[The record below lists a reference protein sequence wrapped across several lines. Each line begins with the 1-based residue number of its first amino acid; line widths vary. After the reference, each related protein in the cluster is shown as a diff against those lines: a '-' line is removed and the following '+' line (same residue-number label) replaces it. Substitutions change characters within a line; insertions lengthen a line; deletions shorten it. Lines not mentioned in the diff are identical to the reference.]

1 MLGNPNIHRMT
12 TQLTIEGMTC
22 AACASRVGRA
32 LQAVPGVTHAH
43 VNLATERAQITGD
56 VTLATLLEAVEES
69 GYGAHPFT
77 PAEDRAAARAA
88 EQHSLGRAA
97 ALALALALP
106 LLLLEMSGHLLP
118 AIHHWIAQ
126 SIGLPASHMIQAVLA
141 TAILFGPGLR
151 FFRLGLPA
159 LWRRAPDMNA
169 LVAIGAGAAWV
180 YSMAILA
187 TTPGE
192 AVYFE
197 SAGVIMALVLLG
209 RWLEGRAR
217 GRTSG
222 AIRALSRLAP
232 RIARR
237 ADGSEVALDALALG
251 DALLIRPGE
260 AIPTDGIVLTGNSF
274 LDQSMFTGEP
284 MPVARGPGDAV
295 LGGSVNQSGA
305 LTIRV
310 DKLGGD
316 TLLAG
321 VIRMVEE
328 AQNAQMPIQALVD
341 RITLWFVPAV
351 MAVAALT
358 FALWLAFGPS
368 LAVALTHAVAVLI
381 IACPCA
387 MGLATPTSIMVGM
400 GRAASLGVL
409 FRHGDA
415 LQRLADVQG
424 IAFDKTGTLTEGH
437 PALIDTR
444 PAPGFTPEALL
455 RLAAAVEA
463 HSEHPIARAILAA
476 HPNPP
481 PALGFLAT
489 SGEGAAAEVEGQT
502 IRLGSAAYLRAA
514 GIPPDALEPM
524 AAEAASQGQTPVFIA
539 VADRAAGLLL
549 VADRLRPSTPEAIA
563 LLRRLG
569 LRLMILSGDHPAA
582 VAAMA
587 RSLGIEEAK
596 GGLLPADKVAALAAA
611 PGFAFTGD
619 GINDAPALAAA
630 SVGIAIGTGTDIAID
645 SADIVLMGNDL
656 KIVAQAITLS
666 RATLT
671 NIRQNLAWAFAYN
684 AALIPVAAG
693 ALQLL
698 GGPGLSPMLAA
709 GAMGFSSLFV
719 LGNALRLRGVKL

>member
-1 MLGNPNIHRMT
+1 MARPISKRMN

-22 AACASRVGRA
+22 AACATRVGRA

-43 VNLATERAQITGD
+43 VNLATERAGIEGE
-56 VTLATLLEAVEES
+56 VPLATLLEAVEDA
-69 GYGAHPFT
+69 GYAAHPFT
-77 PAEDRAAARAA
+77 PAEDRAAARAL
-88 EQHSLGRAA
+88 EQQALGRATIA
-97 ALALALALP
+97 ALALALP
-106 LLLLEMSGHLLP
+106 LLLLEMTGHLVP
-118 AIHHWIAQ
+118 AIHHWIAHT
-126 SIGLPASHMIQAVLA
+126 IGLPASHLIQGLLA
-141 TAILFGPGLR
+141 SAILFGPGLR

-159 LWRRAPDMNA
+159 LWRRSPDMNA
-169 LVAIGAGAAWV
+169 LVAIGAGAAWT
-180 YSMAILA
+180 YSVAILA
-187 TTPGE
+187 TQPEE

-197 SAGVIMALVLLG
+197 SAGVIVALVLAG

-217 GRTSG
+217 GRTSD

-232 RIARR
+232 RVARR
-237 ADGSEVALDALALG
+237 ADGSEVPLAALALG
-251 DALLIRPGE
+251 DELLIRPGE
-260 AIPTDGIVLTGNSF
+260 AIPTDGTVLTGESF

-284 MPVARGPGDAV
+284 MPVAKKPGDSV
-295 LGGSVNQSGA
+295 LGGSVNQAGA
-305 LTIRV
+305 LTMRV

-328 AQNAQMPIQALVD
+328 AQNAEMPIQALVD

-415 LQRLADVQG
+415 LQRLAAVQG
-424 IAFDKTGTLTEGH
+424 VAFDKTGTLTEGH
-437 PALIDTR
+437 PALVETL
-444 PAPGFTPEALL
+444 PAPGFTAETLL
-455 RLAAAVEA
+455 RLSAAVEA
-463 HSEHPIARAILAA
+463 RSEHPIARAILAA

-481 PALGFLAT
+481 PALAFTTTA
-489 SGEGAAAEVEGQT
+489 GEGASAEVEGLAVM
-502 IRLGSAAYLRAA
+502 LGSAKYLRAA
-514 GIPPDALEPM
+514 GIAPETLEGP
-524 AAEAASQGQTPVFIA
+524 AAAAAGQGQTPVF
-539 VADRAAGLLL
+539 VAIGGQAAGLLL
-549 VADRLRPSTPEAIA
+549 VADRLRPATPQTIA
-563 LLRRLG
+563 LLRGMG

-587 RSLGIEEAK
+587 QSLGIEQAK
-596 GGLLPADKVAALAAA
+596 GGLLPGQKVAALAGEAD
-611 PGFAFTGD
+611 FAFVGD

-630 SVGIAIGTGTDIAID
+630 AVGIAIGTGTDIAID
-645 SADIVLMGNDL
+645 SADVVMMSDDL
-656 KIVAQAITLS
+656 RVVAQTITIS
-666 RATLT
+666 RATLR
-671 NIRQNLAWAFAYN
+671 NIRQNLGWAFAYN

-698 GGPGLSPMLAA
+698 DGPGLSPMLAA

-719 LGNALRLRGVKL
+719 LGNALRLRRVKA

>member
-1 MLGNPNIHRMT
+1 
-12 TQLTIEGMTC
+12 MTC

-32 LQAVPGVTHAH
+32 LQAVPGVSHAH
-43 VNLATERAQITGD
+43 VNLATERAEITGD

-88 EQHSLGRAA
+88 EQRSLGRAA
-97 ALALALALP
+97 ALALALAAP

-118 AIHHWIAQ
+118 AIHHWIAHA
-126 SIGLPASHMIQAVLA
+126 IGLPASHMIQGGLA

-169 LVAIGAGAAWV
+169 LVAIGAGAAWA

-187 TTPGE
+187 TTPEE

-197 SAGVIMALVLLG
+197 SAGVIVALVLLG

-237 ADGSEVALDALALG
+237 GDGSEVPLDALALG

-260 AIPTDGIVLTGNSF
+260 AIPTDGTVLTGTSF

-316 TLLAG
+316 TFLAG

-358 FALWLAFGPS
+358 FTLWLAFGPS

-400 GRAASLGVL
+400 GRAASLGV
-409 FRHGDA
+409 
-415 LQRLADVQG
+415 
-424 IAFDKTGTLTEGH
+424 
-437 PALIDTR
+437 
-444 PAPGFTPEALL
+444 
-455 RLAAAVEA
+455 
-463 HSEHPIARAILAA
+463 
-476 HPNPP
+476 
-481 PALGFLAT
+481 
-489 SGEGAAAEVEGQT
+489 
-502 IRLGSAAYLRAA
+502 
-514 GIPPDALEPM
+514 
-524 AAEAASQGQTPVFIA
+524 
-539 VADRAAGLLL
+539 
-549 VADRLRPSTPEAIA
+549 
-563 LLRRLG
+563 
-569 LRLMILSGDHPAA
+569 
-582 VAAMA
+582 
-587 RSLGIEEAK
+587 
-596 GGLLPADKVAALAAA
+596 
-611 PGFAFTGD
+611 
-619 GINDAPALAAA
+619 
-630 SVGIAIGTGTDIAID
+630 
-645 SADIVLMGNDL
+645 
-656 KIVAQAITLS
+656 
-666 RATLT
+666 
-671 NIRQNLAWAFAYN
+671 
-684 AALIPVAAG
+684 
-693 ALQLL
+693 
-698 GGPGLSPMLAA
+698 
-709 GAMGFSSLFV
+709 
-719 LGNALRLRGVKL
+719 

>member
-1 MLGNPNIHRMT
+1 MGKPIFTDMN

-22 AACASRVGRA
+22 AACATRVGRA

-43 VNLATERAQITGD
+43 VNLATERAEIQGD
-56 VTLATLLEAVEES
+56 VPLATLLEAVEDS

-77 PAEDRAAARAA
+77 PAEDRAAARAI
-88 EQHSLGRAA
+88 EQRALGRAT
-97 ALALALALP
+97 LTALALALP
-106 LLLLEMSGHLLP
+106 LLLLEMTGHLVP
-118 AIHHWIAQ
+118 AIHHAIAH
-126 SIGLPASHMIQAVLA
+126 SIGLPASHLIQGLLA
-141 TAILFGPGLR
+141 SAILFGPGFR

-159 LWRRAPDMNA
+159 LWQLSPDMNA
-169 LVAIGAGAAWV
+169 LVAIGAGAAWI
-180 YSMAILA
+180 YSVAILA
-187 TTPGE
+187 TTPEE

-197 SAGVIMALVLLG
+197 SAGVIVALVLAG

-217 GRTSG
+217 GRTSD
-222 AIRALSRLAP
+222 AIQALARLAP
-232 RIARR
+232 RVARR
-237 ADGSEVALDALALG
+237 ADGSEVPLDALALG
-251 DALLIRPGE
+251 DVLLIRPGE
-260 AIPTDGIVLTGNSF
+260 AIPTDGTVLTGESF

-284 MPVARGPGDAV
+284 MPVAKKPGDTV
-295 LGGSVNQSGA
+295 LGGSVNQAGA
-305 LTIRV
+305 LTMRV

-328 AQNAQMPIQALVD
+328 AQNAEMPIQALVD

-415 LQRLADVQG
+415 LQRLATVQG
-424 IAFDKTGTLTEGH
+424 VAFDKTGTLTEGH
-437 PALIDTR
+437 PALVGTLVEPGID
-444 PAPGFTPEALL
+444 EARLL
-455 RLAAAVEA
+455 RLAAAVETQ
-463 HSEHPIARAILAA
+463 SEHPIARAILAA

-481 PALGFLAT
+481 PALGFSAT
-489 SGEGAAAEVEGQT
+489 SGEGASAEVEGV
-502 IRLGSAAYLRAA
+502 RVMLGSAAYLRAA
-514 GIPPDALEPM
+514 GVVPDGLE
-524 AAEAASQGQTPVFIA
+524 AQAEAAAARAQTPVF
-539 VADRAAGLLL
+539 VAIDGQAAGLLL
-549 VADRLRPSTPEAIA
+549 VADRLRPASAEAIA
-563 LLRRLG
+563 MLRGLG
-569 LRLMILSGDHPAA
+569 LRLMILSGDHPAT

-587 RSLGIEEAK
+587 RELGIDEAK

-630 SVGIAIGTGTDIAID
+630 AVGIAIGTGTDIAID
-645 SADIVLMGNDL
+645 SADVVLMSDDL
-656 KIVAQAITLS
+656 RVVAQAITIS
-666 RATLT
+666 RATLL
-671 NIRQNLAWAFAYN
+671 NIRQNLGWAFAYN
-684 AALIPVAAG
+684 SALIPVAAG

-719 LGNALRLRGVKL
+719 LGNALRLRGVKA